1 MPGAAH
7 FLDVEK
13 YYTVTQSVIDKIS
26 DIMYSTIITDNNI
39 LEIGMGDSSIQL
51 KIVISN
57 GTVSQF
63 TKNYIPMEFRMS
75 DHGRIKTI
83 FITAYKYIFPLW
95 IFRNIEIRFKYLD
108 LGRSQI
114 SFTGQKLFIYRSD
127 IKMKRLVRFYF
138 QHYSILIRNDENC
151 NFQEFLLL
159 FKVKYA

>member
-95 IFRNIEIRFKYLD
+95 IFRNIEID
-108 LGRSQI
+108 S
-114 SFTGQKLFIYRSD
+114 
-127 IKMKRLVRFYF
+127 
-138 QHYSILIRNDENC
+138 SILISAAVKFR
-151 NFQEFLLL
+151 FPVRSFLSMEAIS
-159 FKVKYA
+159 K